1 MELVCRH
8 LSNHACARNPEDS
21 PSLSV
26 RSQHDAGT
34 GVGGAGHPGAVN
46 SEQHQ
51 HHQQGDDDDTLD
63 VHAKAL
69 LLLRLVVFHFL
80 RLAHLRSTG
89 NNGERNSRPLL
100 YLSTKG
106 KRFQKRGFKERR
118 SLVRAVFQQGSHC
131 FKRQLVNNI
140 HSCHYNGQSFRKPDR
155 ACSKCI
161 SAEVEY
167 FLILAFVKPNHPSST
182 ERHQCC

>member
-80 RLAHLRSTG
+80 RLAHLHSTG

-106 KRFQKRGFKERR
+106 KRFQEKGLQRKMVLG
-118 SLVRAVFQQGSHC
+118 QGS
-131 FKRQLVNNI
+131 FPAGIPLFQKT
-140 HSCHYNGQSFRKPDR
+140 
-155 ACSKCI
+155 AC
-161 SAEVEY
+161 E
-167 FLILAFVKPNHPSST
+167 
-182 ERHQCC
+182 

>member
-80 RLAHLRSTG
+80 RLAHLHSTG
-89 NNGERNSRPLL
+89 NNGESALTAVAVPFYKREKVSGKGASKKDGPWSGQFSSRGPTV
-100 YLSTKG
+100 SKD
-106 KRFQKRGFKERR
+106 
-118 SLVRAVFQQGSHC
+118 SL
-131 FKRQLVNNI
+131 
-140 HSCHYNGQSFRKPDR
+140 
-155 ACSKCI
+155 
-161 SAEVEY
+161 
-167 FLILAFVKPNHPSST
+167 
-182 ERHQCC
+182 